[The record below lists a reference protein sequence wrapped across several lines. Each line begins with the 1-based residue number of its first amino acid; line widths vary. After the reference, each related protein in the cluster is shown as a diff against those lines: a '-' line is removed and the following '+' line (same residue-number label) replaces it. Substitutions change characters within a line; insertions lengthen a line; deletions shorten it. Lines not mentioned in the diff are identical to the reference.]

1 MYITCPSCNTS
12 FLIDETQI
20 GPNGR
25 KVKCSSCQYLWLAM
39 PNNIQQDHQSFINK
53 QDIEPQRRALNYAPE
68 PGINLPVIVPNYTPL
83 ISQLI
88 VLCTIISV
96 ILLGIIGASEKL
108 SWHHIYN
115 NKTQFLTASILNAKI
130 DHKSNIARIK
140 YNITNKGEQAV
151 KAPLVRVQMLDKDQ
165 NLLSSYITN
174 KSDIVI
180 YPHDSLTLETN
191 IPATDQKVKSTLLT
205 LGDKLDFF
213 VK

>member
-39 PNNIQQDHQSFINK
+39 PNNIQQDHKSFMRE
-53 QDIEPQRRALNYAPE
+53 QEDVQQRSSLNYAPE
-68 PGINLPVIVPNYTPL
+68 PGINLPVVMPNYTPL

-88 VLCTIISV
+88 VLCTIISL
-96 ILLGIIGASEKL
+96 ILFGIIGARDKL
-108 SWHHIYN
+108 SLHHIYN
-115 NKTQFLTASILNAKI
+115 SKADSLTTSIVNAKI
-130 DHKSNIARIK
+130 DHKSNTARIK
-140 YNITNKGEQAV
+140 YHITNNGPQEV
-151 KAPLVRVQMLDKDQ
+151 KAPLVRVQMLDANKQ
-165 NLLSSYITN
+165 LVSSHITN

-180 YPHDSLTLETN
+180 YPHDSLTLETI
-191 IPATDQKVKSTLLT
+191 IPTTDTTVKSVLLS
-205 LGDKLDFF
+205 LGDKLDFL